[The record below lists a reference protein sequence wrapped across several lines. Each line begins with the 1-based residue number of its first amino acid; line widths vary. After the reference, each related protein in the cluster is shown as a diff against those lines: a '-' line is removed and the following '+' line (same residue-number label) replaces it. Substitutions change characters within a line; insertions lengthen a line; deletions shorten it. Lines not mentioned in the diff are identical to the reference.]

1 MGLER
6 PSSLPSSEN
15 SRAKFSVFYIF
26 LLCVV
31 LCALT
36 TFITP
41 SSLSSPYIRNSKSGK
56 LGQFDAQVLGDC
68 DGMSRLTGPSD
79 SLQHT
84 KTRTVLDFGPFTT
97 CGSMPWLFLRFD
109 LNRVEEGKGTLVMIK
124 KMKKTGDRSNAAGER
139 RILRGLG
146 SSPPRCLSKCGRCT
160 PCKPVHVPVPPG
172 TPVTAEYY
180 PEAWRCKCGNKLYMP

>member
-1 MGLER
+1 M
-6 PSSLPSSEN
+6 
-15 SRAKFSVFYIF
+15 
-26 LLCVV
+26 
-31 LCALT
+31 
-36 TFITP
+36 
-41 SSLSSPYIRNSKSGK
+41 
-56 LGQFDAQVLGDC
+56 
-68 DGMSRLTGPSD
+68 
-79 SLQHT
+79 
-84 KTRTVLDFGPFTT
+84 
-97 CGSMPWLFLRFD
+97 
-109 LNRVEEGKGTLVMIK
+109 VMIK